1 MKILDTMID
10 QISGSFVNY
19 LNLGTWFNHLVG
31 HHLSGRRVKEF
42 DSVEGFWQSI
52 SNEELGPG
60 DKIFF
65 PQSYVSEW
73 VPRVPGQIWFAHKDE
88 NRISFAKGFLGHM
101 REGKA
106 FWTQSSLDS
115 TGAIEPLGVVR
126 LPFGEDKL
134 HFAALSLTTIDSWY
148 CDLGVPL
155 VFSASV
161 YDAFIRKRIKQ
172 NSVEASLTGYLR
184 FGNVP
189 LLQAGLLKSIG
200 SDISD
205 EFLARIS
212 APTSMPSAYI
222 HVISPLDVQFRS
234 HNTHPPGCL
243 WAVERSVHIARVKHY
258 PQSRKSVDTPCE
270 PYASYGLLISHVNL
284 NERDH
289 IQYYVGQFKKAS
301 CRPPQLP
308 EQHERADLASVEVLT
323 EFDSR
328 NRYFATSVPI
338 EKTPWN
344 NKVSSERIQRTLSEL
359 SSARQVR
366 RAEDGLHEKQA
377 E

>member
-31 HHLSGRRVKEF
+31 HRLSGRPLKEF

-52 SNEELGPG
+52 SNEDLSPG

-65 PQSYVSEW
+65 RQSYVSEW

-88 NRISFAKGFLGHM
+88 NRMSLAKGFLGHM

-106 FWTQSSLDS
+106 FWSESSLDF

-172 NSVEASLTGYLR
+172 NSVEASLTGYLQ

-212 APTSMPSAYI
+212 TPTSVPNVYI
-222 HVISPLDVQFRS
+222 HVISPLDVHFRS
-234 HNTHPPGCL
+234 NDTHPPGCL
-243 WAVERSVHIARVKHY
+243 WAVERSVHTATVRHY
-258 PQSRKSVDTPCE
+258 TESRKRVVTPCE
-270 PYASYGLLISHVNL
+270 PYASYGLLTAHVNL

-289 IQYYVGQFKKAS
+289 IRYYVEQFKKAS
-301 CRPPQLP
+301 AKPPQIP
-308 EQHERADLASVEVLT
+308 EEHERGDLGSVEVLT

-328 NRYFATSVPI
+328 KRYFATSVPI

-344 NKVSSERIQRTLSEL
+344 NKISRERIRGTLKEL
-359 SSARQVR
+359 ASARQ
-366 RAEDGLHEKQA
+366 LTS
-377 E
+377 